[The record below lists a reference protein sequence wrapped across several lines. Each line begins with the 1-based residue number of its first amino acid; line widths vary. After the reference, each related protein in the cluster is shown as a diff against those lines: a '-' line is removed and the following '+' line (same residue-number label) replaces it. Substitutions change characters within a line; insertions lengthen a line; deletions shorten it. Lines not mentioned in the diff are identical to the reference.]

1 MYYTISNNIIQC
13 KKQKQ
18 DSHLTV
24 AAPYIPMAKA
34 RGFTVHFGKMQS
46 VKKMLN
52 L

>member
-1 MYYTISNNIIQC
+1 MYYTTSNSIIQY
-13 KKQKQ
+13 KKQ